1 MPSKFQLGR
10 GTLSFT
16 CEDGTVFE
24 GEATAMNLEI
34 QQELIQ
40 VASFGPD
47 EFIREGMSGLPTAI
61 EATFY
66 MDDLTIRPAEHAGPA
81 EHEVV
86 EEMREAIRVIR
97 FRRKNESV

>member
-10 GTLSFT
+10 GTLQFT

-24 GEATAMNLEI
+24 GEATAMSLEI
-34 QQELIQ
+34 HQELIQ

-66 MDDLTIRPAEHAGPA
+66 MDDLNIQPPDHAPAAVQA
-81 EHEVV
+81 EV
-86 EEMREAIRVIR
+86 EELREAIRVIR
-97 FRRKNESV
+97 FRRK